1 MNYKINEIFKSVQG
15 EGANLGKEV
24 IFLRF
29 SGCNLKCEWCD
40 TEHENY
46 KEMTVEEIL
55 EEVKSLNCKNII
67 FTGGEPTIYN
77 LLPLIWQLEGYWL
90 GIESNNANIQA
101 YLDKFDYIAVSPK
114 RKQKTLVCDEI
125 RIVNDNLTIEDVLY
139 YEQFAIQNKFIAVLE
154 KDGLFNLSETISLLG
169 KVNERVGKKWRI
181 NEQYH
186 KRLKIR

>member
-1 MNYKINEIFKSVQG
+1 MVYKINEIFKSVQG

-40 TEHENY
+40 TNHENY

-55 EEVKSLNCKNII
+55 NEVKSLNCKNII

-77 LLPLIWQLEGYWL
+77 LFPLIWQLEGYWL
-90 GIESNNANIQA
+90 GIESNNANIKA

-114 RKQKTLVCDEI
+114 RKQKTLICDEI
-125 RIVNDNLTIEDVLY
+125 RIVNDSLTIEDVLY
-139 YEQFAIQNKFIAVLE
+139 YEQFNIQNKFIAVLE
-154 KDGLFNLSETISLLG
+154 KDGLFNLSETIDLLG
-169 KVNERVGKKWRI
+169 KVNERVEKKWRI

>member
-169 KVNERVGKKWRI
+169 KVNERVGEKWRI